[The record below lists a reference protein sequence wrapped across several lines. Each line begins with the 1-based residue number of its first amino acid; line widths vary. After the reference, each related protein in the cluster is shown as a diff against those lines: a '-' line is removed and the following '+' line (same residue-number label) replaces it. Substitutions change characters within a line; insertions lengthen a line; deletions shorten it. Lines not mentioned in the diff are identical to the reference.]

1 LIGAFARKEGM
12 ICLRRIVCLFALLCA
27 VAVAGDANAGI
38 VERAKSE
45 GLVRCGGA
53 TRPGLAEPDSS
64 ARGAWRGL
72 NVEICRAIAVAV
84 LGPDGRF
91 EFHGYEAPRD
101 YDADRGGT
109 DEVFFLT
116 ASEIVAQNLSA
127 KLIPGPAVYYA
138 THAVM
143 VREESAA
150 RRVEDLTGARICF
163 VIGSGAQ
170 RSVES
175 FFEAKQLP
183 FLRAAFSEEDEMR
196 DAYIAGRCD
205 AVADELTALAKLR
218 LTEGAKTSRILPQPF
233 AVFPVMVFTNAADG
247 KWAAVV
253 AWTIHTLMRAD
264 VRERSWRADGARAL
278 PIDGTDLELAQGWQE
293 RVIDTLGS
301 YAEIYSRTLGDKSVY
316 GLGRGLNASS
326 IEGGLFVAP
335 YSE

>member
-1 LIGAFARKEGM
+1 M
-12 ICLRRIVCLFALLCA
+12 ICLRRIVCLCAQLCA
-27 VAVAGDANAGI
+27 VVIASGVNAGV
-38 VERAKSE
+38 VERVKSE
-45 GLVRCGGA
+45 GAVRCGSA
-53 TRPGLAEPDSS
+53 ARPGLAEPDSS
-64 ARGAWRGL
+64 ARGAWRGF

-101 YDADRGGT
+101 YDAVRGGA

-116 ASEIVAQNLSA
+116 ASEIVAHNLSA

-150 RRVEDLTGARICF
+150 RRVEDLAGASICF

-183 FLRAAFSEEDEMR
+183 FFRAGFSEEDEMG
-196 DAYIAGRCD
+196 DSYIAGRCD
-205 AVADELTALAKLR
+205 AVADELTSLAELR
-218 LTEGAKTSRILPQPF
+218 RKKTAKTSRILPRPL
-233 AVFPVMVFTNAADG
+233 AIFPVMACTGIADG

-253 AWTIHTLMRAD
+253 AWTVHTLMRAEI
-264 VRERSWRADGARAL
+264 REGSWRGGGARAL
-278 PIDGTDLELAQGWQE
+278 PIDGADLGLDPGWQE
-293 RVIDTLGS
+293 RLIGTLGS
-301 YAEIYSRTLGDKSVY
+301 YADIYSRTLGDKSLY
-316 GLGRGLNASS
+316 DLPRGLNAPSQD
-326 IEGGLFVAP
+326 GGLFAAP